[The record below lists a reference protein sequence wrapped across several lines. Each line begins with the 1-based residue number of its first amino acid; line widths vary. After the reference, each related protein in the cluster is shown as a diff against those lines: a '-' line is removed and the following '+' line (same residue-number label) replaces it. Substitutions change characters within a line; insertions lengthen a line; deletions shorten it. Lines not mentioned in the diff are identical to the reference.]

1 MCVDCIDR
9 PFIVRLILRGRS
21 GLNGDHSGSP
31 LNMGGILLFLVGII
45 IVLAQPSGISTTT
58 VDEVNKAATSKI
70 FKFSL

>member
-1 MCVDCIDR
+1 
-9 PFIVRLILRGRS
+9 
-21 GLNGDHSGSP
+21 
-31 LNMGGILLFLVGII
+31 LLFLVGII